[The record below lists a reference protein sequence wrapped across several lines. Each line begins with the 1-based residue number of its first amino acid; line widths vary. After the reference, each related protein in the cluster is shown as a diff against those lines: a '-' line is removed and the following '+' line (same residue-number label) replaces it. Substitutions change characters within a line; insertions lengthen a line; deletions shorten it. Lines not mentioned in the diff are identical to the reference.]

1 MSEEADKARNE
12 GREGDEWRVS
22 GRQVGFV
29 GLGNMGGRMTRRL
42 TEAGITVV
50 GYDLRPG
57 QAAAVGA
64 VPADSPAAVCAGS
77 DCVLLS
83 LPDSSVVESVVLGT
97 GAGAGGLLAAAE
109 PGQVI
114 IDLSTASPASTRR
127 IHAALAERRV
137 EYLDAGISG
146 GAAAAERGT
155 LTIMAGGSAAALARV
170 GWVFEP
176 IAAKVVLMGGSGA
189 GHSTKLLN
197 NFLNAVTLAAT
208 AEVMVAA
215 RKAGLDL
222 AAVLDVIN
230 TSSGVSYA
238 TRNRFPHIIKGD
250 YLEGGLT
257 SALMTKD
264 VVLYVDHVRE
274 LGVPCL
280 NAAGPLAAFGAAC
293 NLGYADQISNR
304 VVDAIGDLA
313 GGVRLHS
320 PAGHGPA
327 RGPAPGRTA

>member
-1 MSEEADKARNE
+1 MSEGAA
-12 GREGDEWRVS
+12 GRAI
-22 GRQVGFV
+22 GFV

-42 TEAGITVV
+42 VAAGIRVV
-50 GYDLRPG
+50 GHDTRAG

-64 VPADSPAAVCAGS
+64 AEAEALGEVCEGTEV
-77 DCVLLS
+77 VLLS
-83 LPDSSVVESVVLGT
+83 LPDSRAVESVVLGT
-97 GAGAGGLLAAAE
+97 RPESDGLLSFAR

-114 IDLSTASPASTRR
+114 IDLSTSAPSSTQR
-127 IHAALAERRV
+127 IHAALAERGV

-146 GAAAAERGT
+146 GAAAAEKGT
-155 LTIMAGGSAAALARV
+155 LTIMVGGSAAALESVR
-170 GWVFEP
+170 WVFGP
-176 IAAKVVLMGGSGA
+176 IASKVVLMGDSGA

-230 TSSGVSYA
+230 SSSGVSFA
-238 TRNRFPHIIKGD
+238 STSRFPHIIKGN

-257 SALMTKD
+257 SNLMTKD
-264 VVLYVDHVRE
+264 VVAYVDHVRE

-280 NAAGPLAAFGAAC
+280 NAAGPLAAFGAAA
-293 NLGYADQISNR
+293 NLGYGELISNR

-313 GGVRLHS
+313 GGIRLYDPEALHETET
-320 PAGHGPA
+320 PHDTE
-327 RGPAPGRTA
+327 APNTEMRA